1 MSEIR
6 NLKPELLWRNFDDLT
21 QIPRPTGHMEKVQ
34 AFLLDF
40 AKKVGVE
47 AFVDPAGLRKPQG
60 RHTSGTHGYGAT
72 EKS

>member
-1 MSEIR
+1 MKLEISVQ
-6 NLKPELLWRNFDDLT
+6 NFFGATLMIWL

-47 AFVDPAGLRKPQG
+47 AFVDPAGNVLMRKPA
-60 RHTSGTHGYGAT
+60 TPGYV
-72 EKS
+72 ES

>member
-6 NLKPELLWRNFDDLT
+6 NLSPEYLWRNFDDLT
-21 QIPRPTGHMEKVQ
+21 QVPRPSGHMEKVQ

-47 AFVDPAGLRKPQG
+47 AFVDAASQLLLVTRI
-60 RHTSGTHGYGAT
+60 
-72 EKS
+72 EKA